1 MNAGKKFYT
10 WLQSWNWDL
19 SVTPGENPREACLNR
34 YNKSLAVNGPSGLKI
49 DACAC
54 DAIVTDCH
62 VYAESKGSGVAENS
76 GPFNVFNGVSSSAGR
91 HYPTM
96 QYTHNKTRW
105 WNGNDFY
112 MSDNVACVSLP
123 PLVCILV
130 PQAEHSDICCVHNSF
145 F

>member
-1 MNAGKKFYT
+1 M
-10 WLQSWNWDL
+10 S
-19 SVTPGENPREACLNR
+19 CLNR

-76 GPFNVFNGVSSSAGR
+76 GPFNVFNGVSPSAGR

-112 MSDNVACVSLP
+112 MPDTVTCDSLP

-130 PQAEHSDICCVHNSF
+130 LKAEQYFLCRVHKSIF
-145 F
+145 